1 MRVYFSY
8 LAHESSRFSPIPTS
22 IASFSTVREGWP
34 LQGCEGEPMDI
45 DDLSDDFSLLRLS
58 RARGHEVILGPM
70 AVAAP
75 SRPANRETY
84 EYLRGEILAGLRHA
98 MPVDAVL
105 LFLHGAQLADGYDDC
120 EGDLLAHVRALVG
133 PQVPIGVELD
143 LHCNLS
149 DAMVANATALMPCK
163 EYPHSDFAERAA
175 ELLDIVEGAASGR
188 LAPFIVSRRVPVI
201 GNFHTTRE
209 PMRSFVDSIKAL
221 ERRDGVL
228 SIGLTHGFGYSDT
241 AEAGAAVLVVGTGDR
256 ARCSELAERLAQ
268 QWFAMREQIVPPSL
282 SIEDGLQRA
291 RSLQGPIVIADTSD
305 NPGGGAAGD
314 STHLLRAMLER
325 GLDDAV
331 LGMIWDPVAV
341 TQAAKAGVG
350 ATLPLRL
357 GGKTDLTSGEP
368 LDLEVTV
375 LAHSTN
381 ARQKIFGGSLALG
394 AAVAVETRGIQIV
407 LNTVRQQVVDPAC
420 FTQLG
425 LDPWSRKYVVVKSA
439 QHFYQH
445 FAPRA
450 RHVLYIDAPGVVTND
465 YRRLRY
471 RNLRR
476 PIWPLDATPLTR
488 FGVEW
493 R

>member
-1 MRVYFSY
+1 MRIYFSY

-22 IASFSTVREGWP
+22 IASFSTVRDGWP
-34 LQGCEGEPMDI
+34 LQRCAGEPMDLE
-45 DDLSDDFSLLRLS
+45 DLSDDFSLLQLS

-75 SRPANRETY
+75 SRPAGRETY
-84 EYLRGEILAGLRHA
+84 EYLREEILAGLRRA
-98 MPVDAVL
+98 LPVDAVL
-105 LFLHGAQLADGYDDC
+105 LFLHGAQLAEGYDDC
-120 EGDLLAHVRALVG
+120 EGDLLAHIRALVG
-133 PQVPIGVELD
+133 PKVPIGVELD

-163 EYPHSDFAERAA
+163 EYPHSDFADRAA
-175 ELLDIVEGAASGR
+175 ELLDIIEDAANGR
-188 LAPFIVSRRVPVI
+188 IAPFMVSRRVPMI

-209 PMRSFVDSIKAL
+209 PMRGFVDLIKSM
-221 ERRDGVL
+221 ERQDGVL

-241 AEAGAAVLVVGTGDR
+241 AESGAAVLVVGTGDR
-256 ARCSELAERLAQ
+256 ARCIDLAERLAR
-268 QWFAMREQIVPPSL
+268 QWFALREQIVPPSL

-291 RSLQGPIVIADTSD
+291 VSLPGPVVIADTSD

-314 STHLLRAMLER
+314 STHLLRAMLDR

-341 TQAAKAGVG
+341 AQAAKAGVG

-357 GGKTDLTSGEP
+357 GGKIGPASGEP
-368 LDLEVTV
+368 LDLEVSV
-375 LAHSTN
+375 LAHSTS
-381 ARQKIFGGSLALG
+381 ARQTVFGGGLALG
-394 AAVAVETRGIQIV
+394 EAVAVETRGIQIV

-420 FTQLG
+420 FTALG
-425 LDPWSRKYVVVKSA
+425 LDPWRRKYVVVKSA

-445 FAPRA
+445 FAPHA

-465 YRRLRY
+465 YRRLSY
-471 RNLRR
+471 QNLQR
-476 PIWPLDATPLTR
+476 PVWPLDAAPFTR

>member
-1 MRVYFSY
+1 MRLYFSY
-8 LAHESSRFSPIPTS
+8 LAHESSRFSPIPTNV
-22 IASFSTVREGWP
+22 ASFSAVRDGWP
-34 LQGCEGEPMDI
+34 LQGCEGEPMDAE
-45 DDLSDDFSLLRLS
+45 DLSDDFSLLRLS
-58 RARGHEVILGPM
+58 RARGHEVTVGPM

-75 SRPANRETY
+75 SRPACRQAY
-84 EYLRGEILAGLRHA
+84 EYLRGEILAGLRQA

-120 EGDLLAHVRALVG
+120 EGDLLAHIRSLVG
-133 PQVPIGVELD
+133 PNIPIGVELD

-149 DAMVANATALMPCK
+149 EAMIANATVLMPCK
-163 EYPHSDFAERAA
+163 EYPHSDFADRAA
-175 ELLDIVEGAASGR
+175 ELLDIIEGAASGR
-188 LAPFIVSRRVPVI
+188 IAPFTVATRVPMI

-209 PMRSFVDSIKAL
+209 PMRSFVDAIKSM
-221 ERRDGVL
+221 ERHDGVL

-241 AEAGAAVLVVGTGDR
+241 AESGAAVLVVGTGDR
-256 ARCSELAERLAQ
+256 AHCMALAEQLAQ

-282 SIEDGLQRA
+282 SIDDGLQRA
-291 RSLQGPIVIADTSD
+291 LSLQGPIVIADTSD

-314 STHLLRAMLER
+314 STHLLRAMLDR
-325 GLDDAV
+325 GLDNAV

-341 TQAAKAGVG
+341 AQAAKAGVG

-357 GGKTDLTSGEP
+357 GGKIGPASGEP

-375 LAHSTN
+375 LAHSTS
-381 ARQKIFGGSLALG
+381 ARQKVFGGGLALG
-394 AAVAVETRGIQIV
+394 EAVAIETRGIQIV
-407 LNTVRQQVVDPAC
+407 VNTVRQQVVEPAC
-420 FTQLG
+420 FTELG
-425 LDPWSRKYVVVKSA
+425 LDPWSRKYVIVKSA
-439 QHFYQH
+439 QHFHEH

-465 YRRLRY
+465 YRRLDY

-476 PIWPLDATPLTR
+476 PTWPLDTTPFTR